1 LLSTNN
7 DELLMST
14 NNDELLM
21 LMILYNIGLTYTF
34 NTAKIIVKCFLISY
48 QVAAALLF
56 GDKIDQVSGVE
67 LLTDLY
73 ESSVTAVTS
82 YNQLIQSPE
91 LDKLFESRQ
100 SCHLS
105 VFDGDFLVEPYLS
118 QWTNSDI
125 VFANSTC
132 FDHDLMQKIA
142 DFGIKMKS
150 GSRFISFTSSLPS
163 SLFAITEKINL
174 GMR

>member
-1 LLSTNN
+1 
-7 DELLMST
+7 
-14 NNDELLM
+14 M
-21 LMILYNIGLTYTF
+21 LIILCNVGLDYTF
-34 NTAKIIVKCFLISY
+34 NTVKIIVKCFLISY
-48 QVAAALLF
+48 QVTAALLF
-56 GDKIDQVSGVE
+56 GDKIDQISGVE

-91 LDKLFESRQ
+91 LERLFESRQ

-142 DFGIKMKS
+142 DFGIKMRS
-150 GSRFISFTSSLPS
+150 GSRFITFTSSLPS
-163 SLFAITEKINL
+163 SLFIITEKINL